1 MSGKWL
7 CRLSSRWAE
16 PDPGR
21 AALMDLADRP
31 EAEAL
36 RVWLAHRALQ
46 LVEAQAQAL
55 SSRQQ
60 GDRKGLDEF
69 QSNAAVLDF
78 IRTMILVLDTQE
90 S

>member
-1 MSGKWL
+1 
-7 CRLSSRWAE
+7 
-16 PDPGR
+16 
-21 AALMDLADRP
+21 MDLADRP

-36 RVWLAHRALQ
+36 RVWLAHRALS
-46 LVEAQAQAL
+46 LVEAQAQVL
-55 SSRQQ
+55 SSRQT